1 MPTQSKLA
9 IGLSSLIAIAIAFLT
24 LTLTLT
30 PASAPPLGPIAQ
42 SDKVYHVVAFAVLA
56 LPIAFLRPGWLI
68 LTVPVYMA
76 FGGLIEIVQ
85 PFVGRD
91 RSLADWIADL
101 IGLGIGVAVGRTVAH
116 VVPLAGPFSGPVE
129 PSEKQHKGSRHVS

>member
-24 LTLTLT
+24 LTA
-30 PASAPPLGPIAQ
+30 ASAPPLGPIAQ

-85 PFVGRD
+85 PFVGRV
-91 RSLADWIADL
+91 RSLADWVADL
-101 IGLGIGVAVGRTVAH
+101 IGLVIGIAVGRTVAH

>member
-9 IGLSSLIAIAIAFLT
+9 IKLSSLIAIGIVV
-24 LTLTLT
+24 LTLT

-56 LPIAFLRPGWLI
+56 LPIAFLRPSWLI

-91 RSLADWIADL
+91 RSLADWVADL
-101 IGLGIGVAVGRTVAH
+101 IGLVIGIAVGRTVAH
-116 VVPLAGPFSGPVE
+116 VVPLAGPFSGPAE

>member
-9 IGLSSLIAIAIAFLT
+9 IGLSSLIAIGIAV
-24 LTLTLT
+24 LTLT

-56 LPIAFLRPGWLI
+56 FPIAFLRPSWLI

-91 RSLADWIADL
+91 RSLTDWVADL

-116 VVPLAGPFSGPVE
+116 VAPLARHFCTPAE
-129 PSEKQHKGSRHVS
+129 PSEKQHKGSRRVS